1 MEDNLPNKLA
11 LLLQNQK
18 LVERIN
24 KVFGNFM
31 DLPLNILF
39 QIMDNQ
45 ELFLTISQNVF
56 RFFVS
61 LSDAI
66 DSKVDSDILLHLG
79 KINLYVLMTQGQY
92 IYVFDEPE
100 ISGIYQIILLSEKQ
114 KIILLCDQSKEFID
128 DLIIKIKN
136 STKYNIN
143 FRVDRNLE
151 ITNKIA
157 DNYNQSIEIYDEI
170 TKALRYQ
177 YKDINQIIKLIQPEN
192 IMTPKSIE
200 KVIKLA
206 IESSMID
213 WASGLGTVNVTISDN
228 HGVVNIGNSNK
239 TTNKTDPNKYDIICS
254 WIKNNPPIQ
263 PIAIGKYRE
272 LCIENVNKD
281 ITNIYFGKLVK
292 RIYPNIT
299 QIKQNGTMCYK
310 LPKC

>member
-1 MEDNLPNKLA
+1 MNSNLPNKLA
-11 LLLQNQK
+11 LLLEDQK
-18 LVERIN
+18 LIN
-24 KVFGNFM
+24 RLDRVFGNFM

-39 QIMDNQ
+39 QVMDNKK
-45 ELFLTISQNVF
+45 LFLTISKNVF
-56 RFFVS
+56 KFFVS

-66 DSKVDSDILLHLG
+66 DSKSDGDILLHLG
-79 KINLYVLMTQGQY
+79 KINLYVLLTQSQY
-92 IYVFDEPE
+92 IYIFDEPE

-114 KIILLCDQSKEFID
+114 KIILLCDQSREFID

-136 STKYNIN
+136 STKYEIN
-143 FRVDRNLE
+143 FRVDKNLE

-157 DNYNQSIEIYDEI
+157 DNYNQSIEVYDEI

-213 WASGLGTVNVTISDN
+213 WSSGLGTVNIHISDN
-228 HGVVNIGNSNK
+228 HGVVNIGNCNK
-239 TTNKTDPNKYDIICS
+239 TATISEPSKHDMICA
-254 WIKNNPPIQ
+254 WIKNNPPVN
-263 PIAIGKYRE
+263 PIPMSKYRE
-272 LCIENVNKD
+272 LCIENINRDV
-281 ITNIYFGKLVK
+281 TNIYFGKLVK
-292 RIYPNIT
+292 KVYPNMT
-299 QIKQNGTMCYK
+299 QTKQDGIMCYK

>member
-136 STKYNIN
+136 STKYNP
-143 FRVDRNLE
+143 
-151 ITNKIA
+151 
-157 DNYNQSIEIYDEI
+157 NQTKWDHVLQI
-170 TKALRYQ
+170 TKMLIP
-177 YKDINQIIKLIQPEN
+177 KIFFMVPDKNIILSKIIYSQDLLLISSSSPPHLLLISSSSPPELF
-192 IMTPKSIE
+192 I
-200 KVIKLA
+200 
-206 IESSMID
+206 
-213 WASGLGTVNVTISDN
+213 
-228 HGVVNIGNSNK
+228 
-239 TTNKTDPNKYDIICS
+239 
-254 WIKNNPPIQ
+254 
-263 PIAIGKYRE
+263 
-272 LCIENVNKD
+272 
-281 ITNIYFGKLVK
+281 
-292 RIYPNIT
+292 
-299 QIKQNGTMCYK
+299 
-310 LPKC
+310 